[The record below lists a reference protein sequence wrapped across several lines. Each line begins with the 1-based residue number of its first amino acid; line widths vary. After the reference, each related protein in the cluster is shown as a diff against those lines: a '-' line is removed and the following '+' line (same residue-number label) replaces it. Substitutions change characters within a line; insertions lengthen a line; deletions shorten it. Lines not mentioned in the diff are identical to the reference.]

1 MGDLL
6 DSYSDAF
13 FLIGDDQLKN
23 FHLWSNAKE
32 VLKKVKLIVVR
43 RAKDTEFDTL
53 IRKLSENLELS
64 FTKEANVYTVL
75 VDDIKSSISI
85 LDLCPVEISSTELR
99 AHQGFGLTKSLEN
112 YIKDNKLYL
121 GE

>member
-1 MGDLL
+1 MKGSCHTVD
-6 DSYSDAF
+6 
-13 FLIGDDQLKN
+13 K
-23 FHLWSNAKE
+23 AK
-32 VLKKVKLIVVR
+32 KLIHIQLEE
-43 RAKDTEFDTL
+43 AQFKHYTPSNSLDKDTEFDTL

-64 FTKEANVYTVL
+64 FKKEANVYTVL